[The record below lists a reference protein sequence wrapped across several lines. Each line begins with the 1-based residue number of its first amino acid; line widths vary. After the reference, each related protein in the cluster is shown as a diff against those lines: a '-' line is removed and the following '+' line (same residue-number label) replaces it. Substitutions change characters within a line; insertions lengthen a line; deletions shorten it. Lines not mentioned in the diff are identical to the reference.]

1 MALLFAELIAPDR
14 IVFEG
19 EVRSVVLSGVEGDM
33 TVLPGH
39 APLVTLLFPGMVFA
53 IDAEGQGRR
62 AFVSGGLVEITG
74 TKVTILA
81 ERVLPVE
88 ELTRDQ
94 IDDEILHLQLI
105 RDVSGDE
112 ASRAQANTSISR
124 LEEFKGSLRL

>member
-1 MALLFAELIAPDR
+1 MALLFAELITPGSV
-14 IVFEG
+14 VFEG

-39 APLVTLLFPGMVFA
+39 APVVTLLFPGMVFA
-53 IDAEGQGRR
+53 VDAEGQGRR
-62 AFVSGGLVEITG
+62 AFVGGGVAEITG
-74 TKVTILA
+74 AKVTILA

-94 IDDEILHLQLI
+94 IDDEILHLQLM
-105 RDVSGDE
+105 RDASGDE
-112 ASRAQANTSISR
+112 ASRAQANASISR

>member
-62 AFVSGGLVEITG
+62 AFVRGGVAEITG

-105 RDVSGDE
+105 RDTSGDE
-112 ASRAQANTSISR
+112 ASRAQANASISR
-124 LEEFKGSLRL
+124 LEEFKGSMRL

>member
-1 MALLFAELIAPDR
+1 MALLFAELITPESV
-14 IVFEG
+14 VFEG

-33 TVLPGH
+33 TILPGH
-39 APLVTLLFPGMVFA
+39 APVVTLLFPGMVFA

-62 AFVSGGLVEITG
+62 AFVRGGLVEITG
-74 TKVTILA
+74 AKVTILA
-81 ERVLPVE
+81 DRMLPFE

-105 RDVSGDE
+105 RDASGDE
-112 ASRAQANTSISR
+112 ASRAQANASISR

>member
-1 MALLFAELIAPDR
+1 MALLFAELITPGSV
-14 IVFEG
+14 VFEG

-39 APLVTLLFPGMVFA
+39 APVVTLLFPGMVFA

-62 AFVSGGLVEITG
+62 AFVRGGVAEITG

-105 RDVSGDE
+105 RDTSGDE
-112 ASRAQANTSISR
+112 ASRAQANASISR